1 MGQDWLAKLKLEW
14 KYIFNVQAQE
24 SLQDVLQRYDM
35 VFKEF
40 LKRLEE
46 AGMHLKQEKCTFL
59 MPEVDYLG
67 HKICQEGL
75 QQLSPKYVWQN

>member
-14 KYIFNVQAQE
+14 KHIFNVQAQE
-24 SLQDVLQRYDM
+24 SLQRYDM

-46 AGMHLKQEKCTFL
+46 AGMHLKQERCTFL

-75 QQLSPKYVWQN
+75 QQLSPKCVWQK